1 MLHSKK
7 SVKLDKMLVYSKLM
21 HLNQLTMKKKSK
33 MKKIVITNTIDNTKK
48 IKGNSKIE
56 VVSIA
61 PLIAEAIKRISQST
75 SVSSLF
81 K

>member
-1 MLHSKK
+1 
-7 SVKLDKMLVYSKLM
+7 
-21 HLNQLTMKKKSK
+21 MKK
-33 MKKIVITNTIDNTKK
+33 VIYSVVIDNTKK
-48 IKGNSKIE
+48 IKGVSKIE

>member
-1 MLHSKK
+1 
-7 SVKLDKMLVYSKLM
+7 
-21 HLNQLTMKKKSK
+21 
-33 MKKIVITNTIDNTKK
+33 MKKIVITNTIDNAKK
-48 IKGNSKIE
+48 IKGTSKIE

-81 K
+81 E